1 MKRIHSTRRGVQV
14 DLLVSHELR
23 KIFATKAPYSQ
34 LPEVQAR
41 LNQLVDE
48 GYEFAGSG
56 GRFFPKAVFLKSSG
70 NKLFIEAQW
79 HDERAD
85 EYATEGLFEFYRG
98 I

>member
-1 MKRIHSTRRGVQV
+1 MKRIHSIPRGIQV
-14 DLLVSHELR
+14 NLLVSHDLK
-23 KIFATKAPYSQ
+23 KIFATRGPYSS

-41 LNQLVDE
+41 LEQLVTE
-48 GYEFAGSG
+48 GYRFAAR
-56 GRFFPKAVFLKSSG
+56 GRWFFPKAVFLKTYG

-79 HDERAD
+79 HGERAE